1 MASQDFERGRN
12 ASVISAPD
20 KSQFVQDTGHAAQTE
35 DHNLSKWQAI
45 KANYVNFLWCIY
57 GIWALITIG
66 FDNQAGGL
74 VISIPQFRK
83 DYGSPYKGGYVIN
96 ANWQSA
102 FSGGPVA
109 SYVFSYVAALKNS

>member
-1 MASQDFERGRN
+1 LS
-12 ASVISAPD
+12 D
-20 KSQFVQDTGHAAQTE
+20 KPKRTPNGSRRPG
-35 DHNLSKWQAI
+35 QAI

-57 GIWALITIG
+57 GIRALITIG

-83 DYGSPYKGGYVIN
+83 DYGSPYKGGYVID
-96 ANWQSA
+96 ATWQSA

-109 SYVFSYVAALKNS
+109 S

>member
-1 MASQDFERGRN
+1 MASQDFERGRQ
-12 ASVISAPD
+12 ASIVSAPD
-20 KSQFVQDTGHAAQTE
+20 NSQLAQDTGHAAQQE
-35 DHNLSKWQAI
+35 DHNQTKWQAI

-83 DYGSPYKGGYVIN
+83 DYGSPYNGDYVIN
-96 ANWQSA
+96 ATWQSA

-109 SYVFSYVAALKNS
+109 S

>member
-1 MASQDFERGRN
+1 MSTNQDIEAADRKASIVG
-12 ASVISAPD
+12 APTTEE
-20 KSQFVQDTGHAAQTE
+20 VQHIGHAAQQE
-35 DHNLSKWQAI
+35 DHEESKWQAI
-45 KANYVNFLWCIY
+45 KANYINFLWCVY

-83 DYGSPYKGGYVIN
+83 DFGYAYDGGYVIN
-96 ANWQSA
+96 ATWQSA

-109 SYVFSYVAALKNS
+109 S

>member
-45 KANYVNFLWCIY
+45 KANYV
-57 GIWALITIG
+57 G

-83 DYGSPYKGGYVIN
+83 DYGSPYKGDYVIN

-109 SYVFSYVAALKNS
+109 SYVFSYLAALKNS